1 MARIAMSPKN
11 PLTIV
16 RTSAAPPSAPH
27 AAARTRRKCFVI
39 DDEPAIRNVFY
50 AALGGCDIELRG
62 FGSAQELR
70 DGWRPEHPDL
80 IFLDIMLKGSD
91 AVEVIRTLAAHKY
104 RGGVLVMSGLDRALH
119 EQVTR
124 VGEQHGL
131 TMLPPL
137 EKPFRAA
144 QLQSMVLNHFAHA
157 RDSEADPAAPDDAT
171 DDFGLTLALPEILQN
186 GWLQFYYQ
194 PKMDLQRKYI
204 VGAEVLARCRHPD
217 RGVIPPGAFLPDADE
232 ASVQK
237 LTGLALTAAIEDW
250 RKFAA
255 AGFPL
260 KLAVNVSVNDLM
272 KLPILALVRER
283 RPTDARWP
291 GLILEVTEDQAVRDI
306 ELTQEIAT
314 QLRIYDIAL
323 ALDDFGSGYS
333 HLARLKELPFAEVK
347 LDRTLVANCGE
358 DHHNASLCETA
369 IDLAHHFGAT
379 VVAEGIEKRSELQAL
394 TAMGCDIGQG
404 YLFAPAMPQDRLIVL
419 LKELA
424 HKFAVA

>member
-1 MARIAMSPKN
+1 MPSNKPSANTSPS
-11 PLTIV
+11 P
-16 RTSAAPPSAPH
+16 ASAPH
-27 AAARTRRKCFVI
+27 GAAAARRKCFVI
-39 DDEPAIRNVFY
+39 DDEPAIRKVFY
-50 AALGGCDIELRG
+50 AALGGCDIEMRG
-62 FGSAQELR
+62 FASAQELI
-70 DGWRPEHPDL
+70 DGWRPDHPDI
-80 IFLDIMLKGSD
+80 IFLDIALEGSD
-91 AVEVIRTLAAHKY
+91 AVDVIRALVTRKY
-104 RGGVLVMSGLDRALH
+104 RGPVQIISGRERELQD
-119 EQVTR
+119 QVTR

-137 EKPFRAA
+137 QKPFRAA
-144 QLQSMVLNHFAHA
+144 QLQSLVMNHFA
-157 RDSEADPAAPDDAT
+157 RVESDDAAPTAPEAGT
-171 DDFGLTLALPEILQN
+171 GDFGLALTLAEILQN
-186 GWLQFYYQ
+186 GWMQFYYQ
-194 PKMDLQRKYI
+194 PKMDLQRKCI
-204 VGAEVLARCRHPD
+204 IGAEVLARCRHPD

-232 ASVQK
+232 ASLQK
-237 LTGLALTAAIEDW
+237 LTRLAIATAVKNW
-250 RKFAA
+250 GKFAA

-272 KLPILALVRER
+272 KLPILTLVREA
-283 RPTDARWP
+283 RPKDARWP

-306 ELTQEIAT
+306 ALTHEIAT

-347 LDRTLVANCGE
+347 LDRALVADCGE
-358 DHHNASLCETA
+358 DRHNASLCETA

-394 TAMGCDIGQG
+394 TAMGCDVGQG
-404 YLFAPAMPQDRLIVL
+404 YLFAPAMPQDRLIIL